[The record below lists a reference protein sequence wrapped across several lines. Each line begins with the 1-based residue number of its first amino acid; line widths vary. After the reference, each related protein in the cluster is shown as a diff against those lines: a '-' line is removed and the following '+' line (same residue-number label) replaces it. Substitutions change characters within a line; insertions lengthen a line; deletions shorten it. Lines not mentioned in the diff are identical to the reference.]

1 MAYAGAIYGTIVAT
15 AVVEGLSEDP
25 EASSRDIA
33 LGTIGTT
40 VVFWLAHVY
49 ANVLG
54 QRAELRRAPSW
65 SESWTVARNEWPM
78 VESGVIVA
86 VPCLLAAVG
95 VLSRSAGVNLAIF
108 LGIAILFGCGLLL
121 ARREGLRWGGALL
134 AAAISG
140 ALGLVIV
147 GLKTLVH

>member
-1 MAYAGAIYGTIVAT
+1 VAYAGAIYGTIVAT

-25 EASSRDIA
+25 EASSMDIVVA
-33 LGTIGTT
+33 TIGTT

-54 QRAELRRAPSW
+54 RRAEIRRPPTWDEA
-65 SESWTVARNEWPM
+65 WTVARDEWPM
-78 VESGVIVA
+78 VEAGVIIA
-86 VPCLLAAVG
+86 VPSLLAAAG
-95 VLSRSAGVNLAIF
+95 LLSHDTGVNLAIF